1 MSGEGSNSKPRSATP
16 NCTIRKVSML
26 RSSEWFNGNDE
37 TAVSHRVVMRSV
49 GLEVPADNTKP
60 IIGIADSSSDLNP
73 CNLPLRAL
81 VEDVKAGILE
91 AGGLPVVFPVI
102 SLGED
107 LMKASSMLY
116 RNLLSIEIEEN
127 LRSYPLD
134 GVVLLAN
141 CDKSVPGALMGAFS
155 ANLPAIMVTAGARP
169 APFFKGKKVGTGTD
183 LWRALED
190 WRAGRMSD
198 QEWREFE
205 ECLSCGL
212 GSCNTMGTASS
223 VALMTE
229 MLGFMLPG
237 SGTIPANTEERREA
251 AKASGRRIVEMVNE
265 NLTPSK
271 IATPQSFR
279 NAIRLLHAVGGS
291 TNAIVHLFG
300 CSGRIGGELKV
311 DDINT
316 LGQGMPV
323 LADVEPSGRF
333 LIQDFHAAGGLPQLL
348 KRIEKHMELDALCV
362 TGKPWR
368 EEISDELVPNEAMRD
383 ISNPLRMDGAFALLK
398 GNIAP
403 DGTLLK
409 VSAASPELFKH
420 SGPAFIFE
428 GYEEMRER
436 LEDPNLPVT
445 KDSILILR
453 GCGAV
458 GVPGM
463 PEWGMIPIPKKLATE
478 GVKDMIRITD
488 SRMSGT
494 SFGVCLL
501 HVSPEAAVGGPLA
514 LIENG
519 DIIEVD
525 VEKRSV
531 NVRLTPE
538 ELEERRARWK
548 GFTSEHLRGW
558 PLLYQQH
565 VLQPDQGCDLDFLQA
580 PTPAHRRFVPP
591 VVGRS

>member
-1 MSGEGSNSKPRSATP
+1 
-16 NCTIRKVSML
+16 
-26 RSSEWFNGNDE
+26 
-37 TAVSHRVVMRSV
+37 MRSV
-49 GLEVPADNTKP
+49 GLEVPADNDKP

-81 VEDVKAGILE
+81 IDDVKQGILE
-91 AGGLPVVFPVI
+91 AGGLPVAFPVI

-141 CDKSVPGALMGAFS
+141 CDKSVPGALMGALS
-155 ANLPAIMVTAGARP
+155 ADLPTIMVTAGARP

-183 LWRALED
+183 LWRALDD
-190 WRAGRMSD
+190 WRAGRITD
-198 QEWREFE
+198 AEWREFE

-237 SGTIPANTEERREA
+237 SGTIPAETDERREA
-251 AKASGRRIVEMVNE
+251 ARLSGQRIVEMVRE
-265 NLTPSK
+265 DLTPSK
-271 IATPQSFR
+271 IATPASFR

-300 CSGRIGGELKV
+300 CSGRIGGEITV
-311 DDINT
+311 EDINT
-316 LGQGMPV
+316 LGEGIPV

-333 LIQDFHAAGGLPQLL
+333 LIQDFHKAGGLPQLL
-348 KRIEKHMELDALCV
+348 KRLEKLMELDALAV
-362 TGKPWR
+362 TGRPWR
-368 EEISDELVPNEAMRD
+368 DELAMEIVPNEAMREV
-383 ISNPLRMDGAFALLK
+383 SNPLRENGAFALLK

-409 VSAASPELFKH
+409 VSAASTELFVH

-428 GYEEMRER
+428 GYAEMREK

-519 DIIEVD
+519 DIID
-525 VEKRSV
+525 VNVHARTV
-531 NVRLTPE
+531 NVRLSDA
-538 ELEERRARWK
+538 ELLARKSKWK
-548 GFTSEHLRGW
+548 GFHSEHLRGW

-565 VLQPDQGCDLDFLQA
+565 VTQPNLGCDLDFLRA

>member
-1 MSGEGSNSKPRSATP
+1 M
-16 NCTIRKVSML
+16 
-26 RSSEWFNGNDE
+26 RSSEWFSGNDE

-49 GLEVPADNTKP
+49 GLEVPANNTKP

-81 VEDVKAGILE
+81 VDDVKAGILE
-91 AGGLPVVFPVI
+91 AGGLPVAFPVI

-155 ANLPAIMVTAGARP
+155 ADLPALMVTAGARP
-169 APFFKGKKVGTGTD
+169 APFYKGKKVGTGTD
-183 LWRALED
+183 LWRALEE

-198 QEWREFE
+198 EEWREFE

-237 SGTIPANTEERREA
+237 SATIPAGTQERRDA
-251 AKASGRRIVEMVNE
+251 ARASGRRIVEMVKE
-265 NLTPSK
+265 NLIPSK
-271 IATPQSFR
+271 IATPASFR
-279 NAIRLLHAVGGS
+279 NAIRMLHAIGGS
-291 TNAIVHLFG
+291 TNALVHIFG
-300 CSGRIGGELKV
+300 CAGRIGGDISV
-311 DDINT
+311 DDINK
-316 LGQGMPV
+316 LGVGIPV

-333 LIQDFHAAGGLPQLL
+333 LIQDFHQAGGLPQLL
-348 KRIEKHMELDALCV
+348 KRLETHMELESINLM
-362 TGKPWR
+362 GKPWK
-368 EEISDELVPNEAMRD
+368 EQIPKEFVANEAMREVD
-383 ISNPLRMDGAFALLK
+383 KPLRENGAFVLLK

-409 VSAASPELFKH
+409 VSAASPELFNH

-428 GYEEMRER
+428 GYEEMREK

-445 KDSILILR
+445 KDSVLILR

-463 PEWGMIPIPKKLATE
+463 PEWGMIPIPKKLAQQ

-514 LIENG
+514 LIQNG
-519 DIIEVD
+519 DIIELNVAN
-525 VEKRSV
+525 KSV
-531 NVRLTPE
+531 NVKISDA
-538 ELEERRARWK
+538 ELEERRKNWK
-548 GFTSEHLRGW
+548 GFTGEHLRGW

-565 VLQPDQGCDLDFLQA
+565 VLQPDLGCDLDFLRA

>member
-1 MSGEGSNSKPRSATP
+1 M
-16 NCTIRKVSML
+16 C
-26 RSSEWFNGNDE
+26 SSD
-37 TAVSHRVVMRSV
+37 
-49 GLEVPADNTKP
+49 LKP

-81 VEDVKAGILE
+81 VDDVKAGILE
-91 AGGLPVVFPVI
+91 AGGLPVAFPVI

-107 LMKASSMLY
+107 LMKASAMLY

-141 CDKSVPGALMGAFS
+141 CDKSVPGALMGALS
-155 ANLPAIMVTAGARP
+155 TNLPTIMVTAGARP

-183 LWRALED
+183 LWRALDD

-229 MLGFMLPG
+229 MLGFMLPS
-237 SGTIPANTEERREA
+237 SGTIPAGTDERREA
-251 AKASGRRIVEMVNE
+251 AKASGRRIVEMVKE
-265 NLTPSK
+265 DFTPSK
-271 IATPQSFR
+271 IATPASFR

-291 TNAIVHLFG
+291 TNAIVHLFA
-300 CSGRIGGELKV
+300 CSGRIGGEITV
-311 DDINT
+311 EDINT
-316 LGQGMPV
+316 LGQGIPV

-333 LIQDFHAAGGLPQLL
+333 LIQDFHKAGGLPQLL
-348 KRIEKHMELDALCV
+348 KRIEKHMELDAL
-362 TGKPWR
+362 TASGKPWR
-368 EEISDELVPNEAMRD
+368 QEIANEIVPNEAMREVL
-383 ISNPLRMDGAFALLK
+383 NPLKNDGAFALLK

-403 DGTLLK
+403 NGTLLK

-428 GYEEMRER
+428 GYAEMREK
-436 LEDPNLPVT
+436 LEDPDLPVT
-445 KDSILILR
+445 KDSVLILR

-463 PEWGMIPIPKKLATE
+463 PEWGMIPIPKKLVE
-478 GVKDMIRITD
+478 QGVKDMIRITD

-514 LIENG
+514 LIQNG
-519 DIIEVD
+519 DIIDID
-525 VEKRSV
+525 VHQLSV
-531 NVRLTPE
+531 NVRLSDD
-538 ELEERRARWK
+538 ELAQRRLHLKTFA
-548 GFTSEHLRGW
+548 SEHLRGW

-565 VLQPDQGCDLDFLQA
+565 VLQPDEGCDLDFLRA

>member
-1 MSGEGSNSKPRSATP
+1 M
-16 NCTIRKVSML
+16 
-26 RSSEWFNGNDE
+26 RSSEWFQGNDE

-49 GLEVPADNTKP
+49 GLDVSADNKKP

-73 CNLPLRAL
+73 CDLPLRAL
-81 VEDVKAGILE
+81 VDDVKAGILE
-91 AGGLPVVFPVI
+91 AGGLPVAFPVI

-107 LMKASSMLY
+107 LMKASAMLY

-141 CDKSVPGALMGAFS
+141 CDKSVPGALMGALS
-155 ANLPAIMVTAGARP
+155 TNLPTIMVTAGARP

-183 LWRALED
+183 LWRALDD

-237 SGTIPANTEERREA
+237 SGTIPAGTDERREA
-251 AKASGRRIVEMVNE
+251 AKESGRRIVEMVRE
-265 NLTPSK
+265 DFTPSK
-271 IATPQSFR
+271 IATPASFR

-291 TNAIVHLFG
+291 TNAIVHLFA
-300 CSGRIGGELKV
+300 CSGRIGGEITV
-311 DDINT
+311 EDINT
-316 LGQGMPV
+316 LGQGIPV

-333 LIQDFHAAGGLPQLL
+333 LIQDFHKAGGLPQLL
-348 KRIEKHMELDALCV
+348 KRIEKHMELDAL
-362 TGKPWR
+362 TASGKPWR
-368 EEISDELVPNEAMRD
+368 QEIANEIVPNEAMREVL
-383 ISNPLRMDGAFALLK
+383 NPLKNDGAFALLK

-403 DGTLLK
+403 NGTLLK

-428 GYEEMRER
+428 GYAEMREK
-436 LEDPNLPVT
+436 LEDPDLPVT
-445 KDSILILR
+445 KDSVLILR

-463 PEWGMIPIPKKLATE
+463 PEWGMIPIPKKLVE
-478 GVKDMIRITD
+478 QGVKDMIRITD

-514 LIENG
+514 LIQNG
-519 DIIEVD
+519 DIIDID
-525 VEKRSV
+525 VHQLSV
-531 NVRLTPE
+531 NVRLSDD
-538 ELEERRARWK
+538 ELAQRRLHLKTFA
-548 GFTSEHLRGW
+548 SEHLRGW

-565 VLQPDQGCDLDFLQA
+565 VLQPDEGCDLDFLRA

>member
-1 MSGEGSNSKPRSATP
+1 
-16 NCTIRKVSML
+16 
-26 RSSEWFNGNDE
+26 
-37 TAVSHRVVMRSV
+37 MRTV

-73 CNLPLRAL
+73 CNLPLRVL
-81 VEDVKAGILE
+81 VDDVKRGILE
-91 AGGLPVVFPVI
+91 AGGIPVAFPVI

-107 LMKASSMLY
+107 LMKASAMLY

-134 GVVLLAN
+134 GIVLMAN
-141 CDKSVPGALMGAFS
+141 CDKSVPGALMGALS
-155 ANLPAIMVTAGARP
+155 ADLPTIMVTAGARP
-169 APFFKGKKVGTGTD
+169 APIFKGKKVGTGTD
-183 LWRALED
+183 LWRALDD
-190 WRAGRMSD
+190 WRAGRISD

-205 ECLSCGL
+205 ECLSCGM

-237 SGTIPANTEERREA
+237 SATIPANTSERSESARL
-251 AKASGRRIVEMVNE
+251 SGKRIVEMVKE
-265 NLTPSK
+265 NLIPSK

-291 TNAIVHLFG
+291 TNAIVHLFA
-300 CSGRIGGELKV
+300 CSGRIGGEISV
-311 DDINT
+311 DDINS
-316 LGQGMPV
+316 LGEKIPV

-333 LIQDFHAAGGLPQLL
+333 LIQDFNAAGGLPQLL
-348 KRIEKHMELDALCV
+348 RRIEPHMELDALTV
-362 TGKPWR
+362 TGRSWKY
-368 EEISDELVPNEAMRD
+368 EIAPEILPSEAMRTPD
-383 ISNPLRMDGAFALLK
+383 NPLKPDGAFALLR

-403 DGTLLK
+403 NGTLLK
-409 VSAASPELFKH
+409 VSAASPELFVH

-428 GYEEMRER
+428 GYAEMREK

-445 KDSILILR
+445 KDSVLILR

-463 PEWGMIPIPKKLATE
+463 PEWGMIPIPRKLAIE
-478 GVKDMIRITD
+478 GVRDMIRITD
-488 SRMSGT
+488 ARMSGT

-519 DIIEVD
+519 DIIEID
-525 VEKRSV
+525 VFKKSV
-531 NVRLTPE
+531 NVKLSDAQ
-538 ELEERRARWK
+538 LEERRARWS

-565 VLQPDQGCDLDFLQA
+565 VLQPDEGCDLDFLRA

>member
-1 MSGEGSNSKPRSATP
+1 
-16 NCTIRKVSML
+16 
-26 RSSEWFNGNDE
+26 
-37 TAVSHRVVMRSV
+37 MRSV

-60 IIGIADSSSDLNP
+60 IIGIADSSSELNP

-81 VEDVKAGILE
+81 IDDVKAGILE
-91 AGGLPVVFPVI
+91 AGGIPVTFPVI

-107 LMKASSMLY
+107 LMKASAMLY

-155 ANLPAIMVTAGARP
+155 ADLPTIMVTAGARP
-169 APFFKGKKVGTGTD
+169 APIFKGKRVGTGTD
-183 LWRALED
+183 LWRALDD

-205 ECLSCGL
+205 QCLSCGL

-237 SGTIPANTEERREA
+237 SATIPANTDERRESA
-251 AKASGRRIVEMVNE
+251 RQSGKRIVEMVQE
-265 NLTPSK
+265 NLIPSK
-271 IATPQSFR
+271 IATPKSFR
-279 NAIRLLHAVGGS
+279 NALRLLHAIGGS
-291 TNAIVHLFG
+291 TNAIIHLFG
-300 CSGRIGGELKV
+300 CSGRIGGEISV
-311 DDINT
+311 DDIND
-316 LGQGMPV
+316 LGKGIPV

-333 LIQDFHAAGGLPQLL
+333 LIQDFHKAGGLPQLL
-348 KRIEKHMELDALCV
+348 KRLEHLMELDAITA
-362 TGKPWR
+362 TGKPWSN
-368 EEISDELVPNEAMRD
+368 EIARDVVPNEAMRETN
-383 ISNPLRMDGAFALLK
+383 NPLRADGAFALLK

-403 DGTLLK
+403 NGTLLK
-409 VSAASPELFKH
+409 VSAASPELFTH

-428 GYEEMRER
+428 GYAEMREK

-445 KDSILILR
+445 KDSVLILR

-463 PEWGMIPIPKKLATE
+463 PEWGMIPIPRKLAVE

-488 SRMSGT
+488 ARMSGT

-519 DIIEVD
+519 DIIDID
-525 VEKRSV
+525 VNSRSV
-531 NVRLTPE
+531 NVRLSQE
-538 ELEERRARWK
+538 ELDKRKAKWQ
-548 GFTSEHLRGW
+548 GFHSEHLRGW

-580 PTPAHRRFVPP
+580 PTPAHRKFVPP

>member
-1 MSGEGSNSKPRSATP
+1 M
-16 NCTIRKVSML
+16 
-26 RSSEWFNGNDE
+26 RSSEWFSGNDE

-49 GLEVPADNTKP
+49 GLEVPANNTKP

-81 VEDVKAGILE
+81 VDDVKAGILE
-91 AGGLPVVFPVI
+91 AGGLPVAFPVI

-155 ANLPAIMVTAGARP
+155 ADLPALMVTAGARP
-169 APFFKGKKVGTGTD
+169 APFYKGKKVGTGTD
-183 LWRALED
+183 LWRALEE

-198 QEWREFE
+198 EEWREFE

-237 SGTIPANTEERREA
+237 SATIPAGTQERRDA
-251 AKASGRRIVEMVNE
+251 ARASGRRIVEMVKE
-265 NLTPSK
+265 NLIPSK
-271 IATPQSFR
+271 IATPASFR
-279 NAIRLLHAVGGS
+279 NAIRMLHAIGGS
-291 TNAIVHLFG
+291 TNALVHIFG
-300 CSGRIGGELKV
+300 CAGRIGGDISV
-311 DDINT
+311 DDINK
-316 LGQGMPV
+316 LGVGIPV

-333 LIQDFHAAGGLPQLL
+333 LIQDFHQAGGLQQLL
-348 KRIEKHMELDALCV
+348 KRLENHMELESINLM
-362 TGKPWR
+362 GKPWK
-368 EEISDELVPNEAMRD
+368 EQIPKEFVANEAMREVD
-383 ISNPLRMDGAFALLK
+383 KPLRENGAFVLLK

-409 VSAASPELFKH
+409 VSAASPELFNH

-428 GYEEMRER
+428 GYEEMREK

-445 KDSILILR
+445 KDSVLILR

-463 PEWGMIPIPKKLATE
+463 PEWGMIPIPKKLAQQ

-514 LIENG
+514 LIQNG
-519 DIIEVD
+519 DIIELD
-525 VEKRSV
+525 VANKSV
-531 NVRLTPE
+531 NVKISDA
-538 ELEERRARWK
+538 ELEERRKNWK

-565 VLQPDQGCDLDFLQA
+565 VLQPDLGCDLDFLRA

>member
-1 MSGEGSNSKPRSATP
+1 M
-16 NCTIRKVSML
+16 
-26 RSSEWFNGNDE
+26 RSSEWFSGNDE

-49 GLEVPADNTKP
+49 GLEVPANNTKP

-81 VEDVKAGILE
+81 VDDVKAGILE
-91 AGGLPVVFPVI
+91 AGGLPVAFPVI

-155 ANLPAIMVTAGARP
+155 ADLPALMVTAGARP
-169 APFFKGKKVGTGTD
+169 APFYKGKKVGTGTD
-183 LWRALED
+183 LWRALEE

-198 QEWREFE
+198 EEWREFE

-237 SGTIPANTEERREA
+237 SATIPAGTQERRDA
-251 AKASGRRIVEMVNE
+251 ARASGRRIVEMVKE
-265 NLTPSK
+265 NLIPSK
-271 IATPQSFR
+271 IATPASFR
-279 NAIRLLHAVGGS
+279 NAIRMLHAIGGS
-291 TNAIVHLFG
+291 TNALVHIFG
-300 CSGRIGGELKV
+300 CAGRIGGDISV
-311 DDINT
+311 DDINK
-316 LGQGMPV
+316 LGVGIPV

-333 LIQDFHAAGGLPQLL
+333 LIQDFHQAGGLPQLL
-348 KRIEKHMELDALCV
+348 KRLETHMELESINLM
-362 TGKPWR
+362 GKPWK
-368 EEISDELVPNEAMRD
+368 EQISKEFVANEAMREVD
-383 ISNPLRMDGAFALLK
+383 KPLRENGAFVLLK

-409 VSAASPELFKH
+409 VSAASPELFNH

-428 GYEEMRER
+428 GYEEMREK

-445 KDSILILR
+445 KDSVLILR

-463 PEWGMIPIPKKLATE
+463 PEWGMIPIPKKLAQQ

-514 LIENG
+514 LIQNG
-519 DIIEVD
+519 DIIELNVAN
-525 VEKRSV
+525 KSV
-531 NVRLTPE
+531 NVKISE
-538 ELEERRARWK
+538 AELEERRKNWK

-565 VLQPDQGCDLDFLQA
+565 VLQPDLGCDLDFLRA
-580 PTPAHRRFVPP
+580 PTAAHRRFVPP

>member
-1 MSGEGSNSKPRSATP
+1 M
-16 NCTIRKVSML
+16 
-26 RSSEWFNGNDE
+26 RSSEWFQGNDE

-49 GLEVPADNTKP
+49 GLEVPANNNKP

-81 VEDVKAGILE
+81 LEDVKAGILE
-91 AGGLPVVFPVI
+91 AGGIPVAFPVI

-107 LMKASSMLY
+107 LMKASAMLY

-127 LRSYPLD
+127 LRAYPLD
-134 GVVLLAN
+134 GIVLLAN
-141 CDKSVPGALMGAFS
+141 CDKSVPGALMGALS
-155 ANLPAIMVTAGARP
+155 ANLPTIMVTAGARP

-183 LWRALED
+183 LWRALDD

-198 QEWREFE
+198 EEWREFE

-237 SGTIPANTEERREA
+237 SATIPADTDERRESA
-251 AKASGRRIVEMVNE
+251 RNAGQRIVEMVRE
-265 NLTPSK
+265 NLLPSAL
-271 IATPQSFR
+271 ATPKAFR
-279 NAIRLLHAVGGS
+279 NAIRLLHAIGGS
-291 TNAIVHLFG
+291 TNAIIHLFA
-300 CSGRIGGELKV
+300 CSGRIGGALTV

-316 LGQGMPV
+316 LGAGIPV
-323 LADVEPSGRF
+323 IADVEPSGRF
-333 LIQDFHAAGGLPQLL
+333 LIQDFHKAGGLPQLL
-348 KRIEKHMELDALCV
+348 KRIESQMELDALSA
-362 TGKPWR
+362 TGRPWQA
-368 EEISDELVPNEAMRD
+368 EVSQELVPNEAMRD
-383 ISNPLRMDGAFALLK
+383 ITNPLRNDGAFTLLR

-403 DGTLLK
+403 DGALLK
-409 VSAASPELFKH
+409 VSAASPELFTH
-420 SGPAFIFE
+420 TGPAFIFE
-428 GYEEMRER
+428 GYAEMREK
-436 LEDPNLPVT
+436 LEDPELPVT
-445 KDSILILR
+445 KDSVLILR
-453 GCGAV
+453 GCGAI

-463 PEWGMIPIPKKLATE
+463 PEWGMIPIPRKLAIQ

-488 SRMSGT
+488 ARMSGT

-501 HVSPEAAVGGPLA
+501 HVSPEAAAGGPLA

-519 DIIEVD
+519 DLIEVD
-525 VEKRSV
+525 VLNQSV
-531 NVRLTPE
+531 NVKLSEE
-538 ELEERRARWK
+538 ELAARRAKWQ

-558 PLLYQQH
+558 PLLYQRH

-580 PTPAHRRFVPP
+580 PTAAHRKFIPP

>member
-1 MSGEGSNSKPRSATP
+1 M
-16 NCTIRKVSML
+16 
-26 RSSEWFNGNDE
+26 RSSEWFQGNDE

-49 GLEVPADNTKP
+49 GLDVSADNKKP

-81 VEDVKAGILE
+81 VDDVKAGILE
-91 AGGLPVVFPVI
+91 AGGLPVAFPVI

-107 LMKASSMLY
+107 LMKASAMLY

-141 CDKSVPGALMGAFS
+141 CDKSVPGALMGALS
-155 ANLPAIMVTAGARP
+155 TNLPTIMVTAGARP

-183 LWRALED
+183 LWRALDD

-237 SGTIPANTEERREA
+237 SGTIPAGTDERREA
-251 AKASGRRIVEMVNE
+251 AKESGRRIVEMVRE
-265 NLTPSK
+265 DFTPSK
-271 IATPQSFR
+271 IATPASFR

-291 TNAIVHLFG
+291 TNAIVHLFA
-300 CSGRIGGELKV
+300 CSGRIGGEITV
-311 DDINT
+311 EDINT
-316 LGQGMPV
+316 LGQGIPV

-333 LIQDFHAAGGLPQLL
+333 LIQDFHKAGGLPQLL
-348 KRIEKHMELDALCV
+348 KRIEKHMELDAL
-362 TGKPWR
+362 TASGKPWR
-368 EEISDELVPNEAMRD
+368 QEIANEIVPNEAMREVL
-383 ISNPLRMDGAFALLK
+383 NPLKNDGAFALLK

-403 DGTLLK
+403 NGTLLK

-428 GYEEMRER
+428 GYAEMREK
-436 LEDPNLPVT
+436 LEDPDLPVT
-445 KDSILILR
+445 KDSVLILR

-463 PEWGMIPIPKKLATE
+463 PEWGMIPIPKKLVE
-478 GVKDMIRITD
+478 QGVKDMIRITD

-514 LIENG
+514 LIQNG
-519 DIIEVD
+519 DIIDID
-525 VEKRSV
+525 VHQLSV
-531 NVRLTPE
+531 NVRLSDD
-538 ELEERRARWK
+538 ELAQRRLHLKTFA
-548 GFTSEHLRGW
+548 SEHLRGW

-565 VLQPDQGCDLDFLQA
+565 VLQPDEGCDLDFLRA

>member
-1 MSGEGSNSKPRSATP
+1 M
-16 NCTIRKVSML
+16 
-26 RSSEWFNGNDE
+26 RSSEWFSGNDE

-49 GLEVPADNTKP
+49 GLEVPANNTKP

-81 VEDVKAGILE
+81 VDDVKAGILE
-91 AGGLPVVFPVI
+91 AGGLPVAFPVI

-155 ANLPAIMVTAGARP
+155 ADLPALMVTAGARP
-169 APFFKGKKVGTGTD
+169 APFYKGKKVGTGTD
-183 LWRALED
+183 LWRALEE

-198 QEWREFE
+198 EEWREFE

-237 SGTIPANTEERREA
+237 SATIPAGTQERRDA
-251 AKASGRRIVEMVNE
+251 ARASGRRIVEMVKE
-265 NLTPSK
+265 NLIPSK
-271 IATPQSFR
+271 IATPASFR
-279 NAIRLLHAVGGS
+279 NAIRILHAIGGS
-291 TNAIVHLFG
+291 TNALVHIFG
-300 CSGRIGGELKV
+300 CAGRIGGDISV
-311 DDINT
+311 DDINK
-316 LGQGMPV
+316 LGVGIPV

-333 LIQDFHAAGGLPQLL
+333 LIQDFHQAGGLPQLL
-348 KRIEKHMELDALCV
+348 KRLENHMELESVNLM
-362 TGKPWR
+362 GKPWK
-368 EEISDELVPNEAMRD
+368 EQISKEFVANEAMREVD
-383 ISNPLRMDGAFALLK
+383 KPLRENGAFVLLK

-409 VSAASPELFKH
+409 VSAASPELFNH

-428 GYEEMRER
+428 GYEEMREK

-445 KDSILILR
+445 KDSVLILR

-463 PEWGMIPIPKKLATE
+463 PEWGMIPIPKKLAQQ

-514 LIENG
+514 LIQNG
-519 DIIEVD
+519 DIIELNVAN
-525 VEKRSV
+525 KSV
-531 NVRLTPE
+531 NVKISE
-538 ELEERRARWK
+538 AELEERRKNWK

-565 VLQPDQGCDLDFLQA
+565 VLQPDLGCDLDFLRA
-580 PTPAHRRFVPP
+580 PTAAHRRFVPP

>member
-1 MSGEGSNSKPRSATP
+1 M
-16 NCTIRKVSML
+16 
-26 RSSEWFNGNDE
+26 RSSEWFSGNDE

-49 GLEVPADNTKP
+49 GLEVPANNTKP

-81 VEDVKAGILE
+81 VDDVKAGILE
-91 AGGLPVVFPVI
+91 AGGLPVAFPVI

-155 ANLPAIMVTAGARP
+155 ADLPALMVTAGARP
-169 APFFKGKKVGTGTD
+169 APFYKGKKVGTGTD
-183 LWRALED
+183 LWRALEE

-198 QEWREFE
+198 EEWREFE

-237 SGTIPANTEERREA
+237 SATIPAGTQERRDA
-251 AKASGRRIVEMVNE
+251 ARASGRRIVEMVKE
-265 NLTPSK
+265 NLIPSK
-271 IATPQSFR
+271 IATPASFR
-279 NAIRLLHAVGGS
+279 NAIRMLHAIGGS
-291 TNAIVHLFG
+291 TNALVHIFG
-300 CSGRIGGELKV
+300 CAGRIGGDISV
-311 DDINT
+311 DDINK
-316 LGQGMPV
+316 LGVGIPV

-333 LIQDFHAAGGLPQLL
+333 LIQDFHQAGGLPQLL
-348 KRIEKHMELDALCV
+348 KRLEKHMELESVNLM
-362 TGKPWR
+362 GKPWKEQISR
-368 EEISDELVPNEAMRD
+368 EFVANEAMCEV
-383 ISNPLRMDGAFALLK
+383 NKPLRENGAFVLLK

-409 VSAASPELFKH
+409 VSAASPELFNH

-428 GYEEMRER
+428 GYEEMREK

-445 KDSILILR
+445 KDSVLILR

-463 PEWGMIPIPKKLATE
+463 PEWGMIPIPKKLAQQ

-514 LIENG
+514 LIQNG
-519 DIIEVD
+519 DIIELD
-525 VEKRSV
+525 VANKSV
-531 NVRLTPE
+531 NVKISDA
-538 ELEERRARWK
+538 ELEERRKNWK

-565 VLQPDQGCDLDFLQA
+565 VLQPDLGCDLDFLRA

>member
-1 MSGEGSNSKPRSATP
+1 
-16 NCTIRKVSML
+16 
-26 RSSEWFNGNDE
+26 
-37 TAVSHRVVMRSV
+37 MRSV

-60 IIGIADSSSDLNP
+60 IIGIADSSSELNP

-81 VEDVKAGILE
+81 IDDVKAGILE
-91 AGGLPVVFPVI
+91 AGGIPVAFPVI

-107 LMKASSMLY
+107 LMKASAMLY

-141 CDKSVPGALMGAFS
+141 CDKSVPGALMGALS
-155 ANLPAIMVTAGARP
+155 ADLPTIMVTAGARP
-169 APFFKGKKVGTGTD
+169 APIFKGKKVGTGTD
-183 LWRALED
+183 LWRALDD

-205 ECLSCGL
+205 QCLSCGL

-237 SGTIPANTEERREA
+237 SATIPAGTDERRESA
-251 AKASGRRIVEMVNE
+251 RKSGQRIVKMVHE
-265 NLTPSK
+265 NLIPSK
-271 IATPQSFR
+271 IATPKSFR
-279 NAIRLLHAVGGS
+279 NALRLLHAIGGS
-291 TNAIVHLFG
+291 TNAIIHLFG
-300 CSGRIGGELKV
+300 CSGRIGGEISV
-311 DDINT
+311 EDIND
-316 LGQGMPV
+316 LGKGIPV

-333 LIQDFHAAGGLPQLL
+333 LIQDFHKAGGLPQLL
-348 KRIEKHMELDALCV
+348 KRLENVMEIDAV
-362 TGKPWR
+362 TATGNPWSA
-368 EEISDELVPNEAMRD
+368 EIASELVTNKAMRETK
-383 ISNPLRMDGAFALLK
+383 NPLRTDGAFTLLK

-409 VSAASPELFKH
+409 VSAASPELFIH

-428 GYEEMRER
+428 GYAEMRER
-436 LEDPNLPVT
+436 LEDPDLPVT
-445 KDSILILR
+445 KDSVLILR

-463 PEWGMIPIPKKLATE
+463 PEWGMIPIPRKLAVE

-488 SRMSGT
+488 ARMSGT

-514 LIENG
+514 LIKNG
-519 DIIEVD
+519 DIIEID
-525 VEKRSV
+525 VHKGTV
-531 NVRLTPE
+531 NVNLSDA
-538 ELEERRARWK
+538 ELSERKAHWQ
-548 GFTSEHLRGW
+548 GFRSEHQRGW

-565 VLQPDQGCDLDFLQA
+565 VLQPDQGCDLDFLRA
-580 PTPAHRRFVPP
+580 PTPEHRKFVPP

>member
-1 MSGEGSNSKPRSATP
+1 
-16 NCTIRKVSML
+16 
-26 RSSEWFNGNDE
+26 
-37 TAVSHRVVMRSV
+37 MRSV
-49 GLEVPADNTKP
+49 GLEVPADNSKP
-60 IIGIADSSSDLNP
+60 IIGIADSSSELNP

-81 VEDVKAGILE
+81 IDDVKAGIVE
-91 AGGLPVVFPVI
+91 AGGIPVVFPVI

-107 LMKASSMLY
+107 LMKASAMLY

-127 LRSYPLD
+127 MRSYPLD

-155 ANLPAIMVTAGARP
+155 ADLPALMVTAGARP
-169 APFFKGKKVGTGTD
+169 APFFKGKRVGTGTD
-183 LWRALED
+183 LWRALDD
-190 WRAGRMSD
+190 WRAGRISD

-237 SGTIPANTEERREA
+237 SATIPASTDERRGA
-251 AKASGRRIVEMVNE
+251 ARASGRRIVEMVTE

-271 IATPQSFR
+271 IATPRSFR
-279 NAIRLLHAVGGS
+279 NAIRMLHAIGGS
-291 TNAIVHLFG
+291 TNALIHLVA
-300 CSGRIGGELKV
+300 CSGRIGGEITV
-311 DDINT
+311 EDINT
-316 LGQGMPV
+316 LGRGIPV

-333 LIQDFHAAGGLPQLL
+333 LIQDFHNSGGLPQLL
-348 KRIEKHMELDALCV
+348 KRLEKHMELDALSA

-368 EEISDELVPNEAMRD
+368 EEIASEVVPSEAMREV
-383 ISNPLRMDGAFALLK
+383 SNPLRMDGAFALLK

-403 DGTLLK
+403 NGTLLK
-409 VSAASPELFKH
+409 ISAASPELFTH

-428 GYEEMRER
+428 GYAEMREK
-436 LEDPNLPVT
+436 LEDPDLPVT
-445 KDSILILR
+445 QDTVLILR

-463 PEWGMIPIPKKLATE
+463 PEWGMIPIPRKLAMQ
-478 GVKDMIRITD
+478 GVRDMIRITD
-488 SRMSGT
+488 ARMSGT

-519 DIIEVD
+519 DIID
-525 VEKRSV
+525 VNVHELTV
-531 NVRLTPE
+531 NVRLSE
-538 ELEERRARWK
+538 SELEERRSRWK
-548 GFTSEHLRGW
+548 GFHSEHLRGW

-565 VLQPDQGCDLDFLQA
+565 VTQPDLGCDLDFLRA
-580 PTPAHRRFVPP
+580 PTPEHRRFVPP

>member
-1 MSGEGSNSKPRSATP
+1 M
-16 NCTIRKVSML
+16 
-26 RSSEWFNGNDE
+26 RSSEWFQGNDE

-49 GLEVPADNTKP
+49 GHEVPADNTKP

-91 AGGLPVVFPVI
+91 AGGIPVAFPVI

-107 LMKASSMLY
+107 LMKASAMLY

-134 GVVLLAN
+134 GIVLLAN
-141 CDKSVPGALMGAFS
+141 CDKSVPGALMGALS
-155 ANLPAIMVTAGARP
+155 ADLPTIMVTAGARP

-183 LWRALED
+183 LWRALDD

-198 QEWREFE
+198 EEWREFE

-237 SGTIPANTEERREA
+237 SATIPANTNERRDA
-251 AKASGRRIVEMVNE
+251 ARASGRRIVEMVGE
-265 NLTPSK
+265 NLIPSA
-271 IATPQSFR
+271 IAKPESFR
-279 NAIRLLHAVGGS
+279 NAIRLLHAIGGS
-291 TNAIVHLFG
+291 TNAIIHLFA
-300 CSGRIGGELKV
+300 CAGRIGGEITV
-311 DDINT
+311 EDINS
-316 LGQGMPV
+316 LGSGIPV

-333 LIQDFHAAGGLPQLL
+333 LIQDFHKAGGLPQLL
-348 KRIEKHMELDALCV
+348 KRIESLMELEALAV

-368 EEISDELVPNEAMRD
+368 DEISSEIIANEAMRD
-383 ISNPLRMDGAFALLK
+383 NDNPLRQDGAFALLK

-403 DGTLLK
+403 NGTLLK
-409 VSAASPELFKH
+409 VSAASPELFTH
-420 SGPAFIFE
+420 TGPAFIFE
-428 GYEEMRER
+428 GYAEMREK

-445 KDSILILR
+445 KDSVLILR

-463 PEWGMIPIPKKLATE
+463 PEWGMIPIPRKLAAE

-488 SRMSGT
+488 ARMSGT

-519 DIIEVD
+519 DIIEIDVD
-525 VEKRSV
+525 KRSV
-531 NVRLTPE
+531 NVRLSE
-538 ELEERRARWK
+538 AELEARRAKWK
-548 GFTSEHLRGW
+548 GFQSEHLRGW

-580 PTPAHRRFVPP
+580 PTKAHRRFMPP

>member
-1 MSGEGSNSKPRSATP
+1 M
-16 NCTIRKVSML
+16 
-26 RSSEWFNGNDE
+26 RSSEWFSGNDE

-49 GLEVPADNTKP
+49 GLEVPANNTKP

-81 VEDVKAGILE
+81 VDDVKAGILE
-91 AGGLPVVFPVI
+91 AGGLPVAFPVI

-155 ANLPAIMVTAGARP
+155 ADLPALMVTAGARP
-169 APFFKGKKVGTGTD
+169 APFYKGKKVGTGTD
-183 LWRALED
+183 LWRALEE

-198 QEWREFE
+198 EEWREFE

-237 SGTIPANTEERREA
+237 SATIPAGTQERRDA
-251 AKASGRRIVEMVNE
+251 ARASGRRIVEMVKE
-265 NLTPSK
+265 NLIPSK
-271 IATPQSFR
+271 IATPASFR
-279 NAIRLLHAVGGS
+279 NAIRMLHAIGGS
-291 TNAIVHLFG
+291 TNALVHIFG
-300 CSGRIGGELKV
+300 CAGRIGGDISV
-311 DDINT
+311 DDINK
-316 LGQGMPV
+316 LGVGIPV

-333 LIQDFHAAGGLPQLL
+333 LIQDFHQAGGLPQLL
-348 KRIEKHMELDALCV
+348 KRLENHMELESINLM
-362 TGKPWR
+362 GKPWKEQISR
-368 EEISDELVPNEAMRD
+368 EFVANEAMCEV
-383 ISNPLRMDGAFALLK
+383 NKPLRENGAFVLLK

-409 VSAASPELFKH
+409 VSAASPELFNH

-428 GYEEMRER
+428 GYEEMREK

-445 KDSILILR
+445 KDSVLILR

-463 PEWGMIPIPKKLATE
+463 PEWGMIPIPKKLAQQ

-514 LIENG
+514 LIQNG
-519 DIIEVD
+519 DIIELNVAN
-525 VEKRSV
+525 KSV
-531 NVRLTPE
+531 NVKISE
-538 ELEERRARWK
+538 AELEERRKNWK

-565 VLQPDQGCDLDFLQA
+565 VLQPDLGCDLDFLRA

>member
-1 MSGEGSNSKPRSATP
+1 
-16 NCTIRKVSML
+16 
-26 RSSEWFNGNDE
+26 
-37 TAVSHRVVMRSV
+37 MRSV
-49 GLEVPADNTKP
+49 GLEVPADNDKP

-81 VEDVKAGILE
+81 IDDVKQGILE
-91 AGGLPVVFPVI
+91 AGGLPVAFPVI

-141 CDKSVPGALMGAFS
+141 CDKSVPGALMGALS
-155 ANLPAIMVTAGARP
+155 ADLPTIMVTAGARP

-183 LWRALED
+183 LWRALDD
-190 WRAGRMSD
+190 WRAGRITD
-198 QEWREFE
+198 AEWREFE

-237 SGTIPANTEERREA
+237 SGTIPAETDERREA
-251 AKASGRRIVEMVNE
+251 ARLSGQRIVEMVRE
-265 NLTPSK
+265 DLTPSK
-271 IATPQSFR
+271 IATPASFR

-300 CSGRIGGELKV
+300 CSGRIGGEITV
-311 DDINT
+311 EDINT
-316 LGQGMPV
+316 LGEGIPV

-333 LIQDFHAAGGLPQLL
+333 LIQDFHKAGGLPQLL
-348 KRIEKHMELDALCV
+348 KRLEKLMELDALAV
-362 TGKPWR
+362 TGRPWR
-368 EEISDELVPNEAMRD
+368 DELAMEIVPNEAMREV
-383 ISNPLRMDGAFALLK
+383 SNPLRENGAFALLK

-409 VSAASPELFKH
+409 VSAASPELFVH

-428 GYEEMRER
+428 GYAEMREK

-519 DIIEVD
+519 DIID
-525 VEKRSV
+525 VNVQERTV
-531 NVRLTPE
+531 NVRLSDA
-538 ELEERRARWK
+538 ELLARKSKWK
-548 GFTSEHLRGW
+548 GFHSEHLRGW

-565 VLQPDQGCDLDFLQA
+565 VTQPNLGCDLDFLRA

>member
-1 MSGEGSNSKPRSATP
+1 M
-16 NCTIRKVSML
+16 
-26 RSSEWFNGNDE
+26 RSSEWFSGNDE

-49 GLEVPADNTKP
+49 GLEVPANNTKP

-81 VEDVKAGILE
+81 VDDVKAGILE
-91 AGGLPVVFPVI
+91 AGGLPVAFPVI

-155 ANLPAIMVTAGARP
+155 ADLPALMVTAGARP
-169 APFFKGKKVGTGTD
+169 APFYKGKKVGTGTD
-183 LWRALED
+183 LWRALEE

-198 QEWREFE
+198 EEWREFE

-237 SGTIPANTEERREA
+237 SATIPAGTQERRDA
-251 AKASGRRIVEMVNE
+251 ARASGRRIVEMVKE
-265 NLTPSK
+265 NLIPSK
-271 IATPQSFR
+271 IATPASFR
-279 NAIRLLHAVGGS
+279 NAIRMLHAIGGS
-291 TNAIVHLFG
+291 TNALVHIFG
-300 CSGRIGGELKV
+300 CAGRIGGDISV
-311 DDINT
+311 DDINK
-316 LGQGMPV
+316 LGVGIPV

-333 LIQDFHAAGGLPQLL
+333 LIQDFHQAGGLPQLL
-348 KRIEKHMELDALCV
+348 KRLENHMELESVNLM
-362 TGKPWR
+362 GKPWK
-368 EEISDELVPNEAMRD
+368 EQISKEFVANEAMREVD
-383 ISNPLRMDGAFALLK
+383 KPLRENGAFVLLK

-409 VSAASPELFKH
+409 VSAASPELFNH

-428 GYEEMRER
+428 GYEEMREK

-445 KDSILILR
+445 KDSVLILR

-463 PEWGMIPIPKKLATE
+463 PEWGMIPIPKKLAQQ

-514 LIENG
+514 LIQNG
-519 DIIEVD
+519 DIIELNVAN
-525 VEKRSV
+525 KLV
-531 NVRLTPE
+531 NVKISE
-538 ELEERRARWK
+538 AELEERRKNWK

-565 VLQPDQGCDLDFLQA
+565 VLQPDLGCDLDFLRA
-580 PTPAHRRFVPP
+580 PTMAHRRFVPP

>member
-1 MSGEGSNSKPRSATP
+1 M
-16 NCTIRKVSML
+16 
-26 RSSEWFNGNDE
+26 RSSEWFQGNDE

-49 GLEVPADNTKP
+49 GHEVPADNTKP

-91 AGGLPVVFPVI
+91 AGGIPVAFPVI

-107 LMKASSMLY
+107 LMKASAMLY

-134 GVVLLAN
+134 GIVLLAN
-141 CDKSVPGALMGAFS
+141 CDKSVPGALMGALS
-155 ANLPAIMVTAGARP
+155 ADLPTIMVTAGARP

-183 LWRALED
+183 LWRALDD

-198 QEWREFE
+198 EEWREFE

-237 SGTIPANTEERREA
+237 SATIPANTNERRDA
-251 AKASGRRIVEMVNE
+251 ARASGRRIVEMVGE
-265 NLTPSK
+265 NLIPSA
-271 IATPQSFR
+271 IAKPESFR
-279 NAIRLLHAVGGS
+279 NAIRLLHAIGGS
-291 TNAIVHLFG
+291 TNAIIHLFA
-300 CSGRIGGELKV
+300 CAGRIGGEITV
-311 DDINT
+311 EDINS
-316 LGQGMPV
+316 LGSGIPV

-333 LIQDFHAAGGLPQLL
+333 LIQDFHKAGGLPQLL
-348 KRIEKHMELDALCV
+348 KRIESLMELEALAV

-368 EEISDELVPNEAMRD
+368 DEISSEIIANEAMRD
-383 ISNPLRMDGAFALLK
+383 NDNPLRQDGAFALLK

-403 DGTLLK
+403 NGTLLK
-409 VSAASPELFKH
+409 VSAASPELFTH
-420 SGPAFIFE
+420 TGPAFIFE
-428 GYEEMRER
+428 GYAEMREK

-445 KDSILILR
+445 KDSVLILR

-463 PEWGMIPIPKKLATE
+463 PEWGMIPIPRKLAAD

-488 SRMSGT
+488 ARMSGT

-519 DIIEVD
+519 DIIEIDVD
-525 VEKRSV
+525 KRSV
-531 NVRLTPE
+531 NVRLSE
-538 ELEERRARWK
+538 AELEARRAKWK
-548 GFTSEHLRGW
+548 GFQSEHLRGW

-580 PTPAHRRFVPP
+580 PTKAHRRFVPP